1 MHPGLY
7 LSEQAISEICEFT
20 QKYMFLKAKD
30 IGHFKGGTLFQGK
43 NKTMNLNK
51 KRLSERK

>member
-1 MHPGLY
+1 
-7 LSEQAISEICEFT
+7 
-20 QKYMFLKAKD
+20 MFLKAKD